1 MMIGMM
7 GYLIGSIVTGV
18 MLYGMRSQWRD
29 ETVSA
34 MMEVLEEG
42 NYIEVRHEENGES
55 VLIPRSKV

>member
-7 GYLIGSIVTGV
+7 GYLIGSVVTGV

-29 ETVSA
+29 ETVHA
-34 MMEVLEEG
+34 MMVVLEEG

>member
-7 GYLIGSIVTGV
+7 GYLIGSVVTGV
-18 MLYGMRSQWRD
+18 LLYGMRGQWRD
-29 ETVSA
+29 ETVQA

-42 NYIEVRHEENGES
+42 NYIEVRHQENGES

>member
-7 GYLIGSIVTGV
+7 GYLIGSFVTGV
-18 MLYGMRSQWRD
+18 LLYGMRGQWRD
-29 ETVSA
+29 ETVQA
-34 MMEVLEEG
+34 MMEILEEG